1 MNDLQE
7 FVNTQG
13 AEVLAMLDGMIIER
27 RRHLDQQIAFREAIA
42 RAMNG
47 KPKAAPATHVV
58 KLPSIGRKTLD
69 QHRSNVLKYLEHGGV
84 TKRSVLLE
92 QCKISSSV
100 IDKVIDHPWFRKNEL
115 GIALTEAGKHEI
127 G

>member
-13 AEVLAMLDGMIIER
+13 TEVLAMLDAMIIER
-27 RRHLDQQIAFREAIA
+27 RRHLEQQIAFRDAIA

-47 KPKAAPATHVV
+47 TPKAALTSNVV
-58 KLPSIGRKTLD
+58 KPPSIGRKTLD

-84 TKRSVLLE
+84 TKRSVLIE
-92 QCKISSSV
+92 ACKISSSV

-115 GIALTEAGKHEI
+115 GIALTEAGKHEV